1 MTRDLLPY
9 VALATTVGG
18 LCVAG
23 LATLGAALAAALIT
37 TNLALYA
44 AQRLWGDV

>member
-1 MTRDLLPY
+1 MRDILPY

-18 LCVAG
+18 FCVVG
-23 LATLGAALAAALIT
+23 LATLGAALACGLIT